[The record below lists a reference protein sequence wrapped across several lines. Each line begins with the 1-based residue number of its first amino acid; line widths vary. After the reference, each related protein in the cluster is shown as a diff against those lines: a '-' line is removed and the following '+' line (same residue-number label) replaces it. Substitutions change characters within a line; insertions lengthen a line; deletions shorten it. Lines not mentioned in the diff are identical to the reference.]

1 MADADGGR
9 DRMDAFERRM
19 DARIR
24 DRMNR
29 FERRLE
35 AGIFFSRWLMA
46 PFFVG
51 LILALAILL
60 LKFFQELWHVVP
72 TMFSVDSGAIILAV
86 LSLVDLTLV
95 ASLLLMII
103 LAGYE
108 NFVSKI
114 ETPETSDRPEWMGH
128 VDFSD
133 LKLKVVSSIVA
144 ISAIQ
149 LLAAFLEIGEVD
161 FETLKWLIILH
172 LTFVVSGVFLAVM
185 DWIAGLGGKR

>member
-1 MADADGGR
+1 MEPS
-9 DRMDAFERRM
+9 ER
-19 DARIR
+19 I
-24 DRMNR
+24 
-29 FERRLE
+29 ERRLE
-35 AGIFFSRWLMA
+35 RSLFAARWLMA
-46 PFFVG
+46 PFFIG
-51 LILALAILL
+51 LVIALAILL

-72 TMFSVDSGAIILAV
+72 TMFSVTSGSIILAV

-108 NFVSKI
+108 NFVSRI
-114 ETPETSDRPEWMGH
+114 ETEEIADRPEWMGH

-149 LLAAFLEIGEVD
+149 LLAAFLEIDEVD
-161 FETLKWLIILH
+161 FETLMWLIILH
-172 LTFVVSGVFLAVM
+172 LTFVVSGVFLALM
-185 DWIAGLGGKR
+185 DWIAGLGNKKH